1 MVRDRRHFVCIA
13 SLILGLAA
21 SAPRVAATT
30 VARLDTREL
39 VRESHEIVI
48 GEVRGTRSYWDAP
61 RRRMLTDVSVRVTQR
76 LKGRGGDTVVL
87 TQLGGELDGVRVSVP
102 GAPSF
107 VVGEEALV
115 FVWRDG
121 RGRAQVD
128 ALGQGKFDLR
138 ADPTTGEKLVSRP
151 LPGLAIHDLTTLE
164 AAPPD
169 RAVPKLYLR
178 DFVRVIERAVA
189 EDAGRQVRL
198 EIAARGSRPGC
209 GGRRSPGSAWLPG
222 WG

>member
-1 MVRDRRHFVCIA
+1 MARDRRHFVCIA

-21 SAPRVAATT
+21 HPPRAVATT

-48 GEVRGTRSYWDAP
+48 GEVRGTRSYWDAS

-107 VVGEEALV
+107 AVGEEALV

-138 ADPTTGEKLVSRP
+138 TDPSSGEKLVSRP
-151 LPGLAIHDLTTLE
+151 LPGLAIHNLTTLE
-164 AAPPD
+164 AVSPG

-189 EDAGRQVRL
+189 EDAGRQVR
-198 EIAARGSRPGC
+198 
-209 GGRRSPGSAWLPG
+209 
-222 WG
+222 